1 MAIFEILESSQRRSS
16 IAHTLTSP
24 IFWYWT
30 CMLIAAGLFV
40 NSLLTAGPIWDEPDE
55 FGKLTE
61 QLAFA
66 RDVLFG
72 STNRTF
78 RSIPGDRAFYGIG
91 TLTPAYALS

>member
-1 MAIFEILESSQRRSS
+1 MLI
-16 IAHTLTSP
+16 SP
-24 IFWYWT
+24 IFRYWI
-30 CMLIAAGLFV
+30 CLLIAFGLFL
-40 NSLLTAGPIWDEPDE
+40 NSLMSGGPVWDEPDE
-55 FGKLTE
+55 FSKLTE